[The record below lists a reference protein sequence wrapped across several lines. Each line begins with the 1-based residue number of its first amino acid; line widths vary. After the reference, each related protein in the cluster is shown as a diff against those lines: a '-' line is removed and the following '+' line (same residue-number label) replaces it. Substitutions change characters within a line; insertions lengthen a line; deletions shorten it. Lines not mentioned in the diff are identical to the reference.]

1 MKRLSKKMLPF
12 KDQRSANAARSK
24 LGELGRKIRIDIR
37 PVYTSR
43 KIRHEIKPKE
53 SAERNRQSLT
63 NGLEMMSSISLLVRI
78 WKMQFRMNFTSDVFS
93 SKTSVPI

>member
-1 MKRLSKKMLPF
+1 MKRLSKKLLPL
-12 KDQRSANAARSK
+12 KDQRSANSARSK

-53 SAERNRQSLT
+53 SANH
-63 NGLEMMSSISLLVRI
+63 
-78 WKMQFRMNFTSDVFS
+78 
-93 SKTSVPI
+93 